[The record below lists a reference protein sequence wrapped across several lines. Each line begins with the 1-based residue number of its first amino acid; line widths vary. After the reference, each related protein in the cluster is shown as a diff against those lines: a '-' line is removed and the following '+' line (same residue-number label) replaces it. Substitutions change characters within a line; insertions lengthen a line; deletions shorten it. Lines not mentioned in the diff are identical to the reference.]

1 MRIDILTIFP
11 QMFDGWF
18 SQSIMKRAQA
28 KNLAEIHLHDIRDFS
43 TDKHKRVDDYP
54 FGGEA
59 GMVMM
64 AEPIVACIESLTN
77 ERNYEEIIYLT
88 PDGEVFDQEI
98 ANELSLHNNIIFL
111 CGHYK
116 GIDQRVRDKWITKEI
131 SIGNFVIS
139 GGEMAAAICTDA
151 IVRLIPGVLNDAG
164 SALSDS
170 FQNNLL
176 SHPVYTRPAEF
187 RGMKVPDVLLSG
199 NQRLIEEW
207 RYEQAL
213 NQTKLRRPDLL
224 KNE

>member
-43 TDKHKRVDDYP
+43 TDKHTRVDDYP
-54 FGGEA
+54 FGGDA